1 MEVNKVLFISQEI
14 SPYLPETPMAVMSR
28 ELPQAVQ
35 ESGLEV
41 RTFMPKYGFINERR
55 NQLHEVIRLSGM
67 NISIDDTDHPLIIK
81 VATLQPVRMQVY
93 FIFNEDYF
101 HKSICKEL
109 ETVSSPTDNDERSI
123 FFVRGTLE
131 TVKKLRWVPEVIH
144 CTGLI
149 SALAPLY
156 IKDFYADDPSYQEA
170 KVVFTLTAGYGAQ
183 MDADQSIID
192 TLLKN
197 YQEVYFFPQCVGDFE
212 YLHKFQNIDQIKIL
226 EASKQ
231 AYDEF
236 LTNNDTDYVGTRL
249 HGGVYAMRHA
259 RRAIIIA
266 IDERARAINA
276 KNHLNCIERN
286 DIQQLDAMLNSEFET
301 KIVMDFE
308 AITQWKSQFKTN
320 A

>member
-67 NISIDDTDHPLIIK
+67 NISIDETDHPLIIK

-170 KVVFTLTAGYGAQ
+170 KVVFTLTDDDFSEPF
-183 MDADQSIID
+183 DARLFEKLKFDGMNEENFAWVKDQSLNKVGLTKLALQHCDGVVQATEHVSEEILALVKESGLPFLPYQSD
-192 TLLKN
+192 VMKN
-197 YQEVYFFPQCVGDFE
+197 
-212 YLHKFQNIDQIKIL
+212 
-226 EASKQ
+226 A
-231 AYDEF
+231 
-236 LTNNDTDYVGTRL
+236 
-249 HGGVYAMRHA
+249 
-259 RRAIIIA
+259 
-266 IDERARAINA
+266 
-276 KNHLNCIERN
+276 
-286 DIQQLDAMLNSEFET
+286 DAMKAFYESL
-301 KIVMDFE
+301 
-308 AITQWKSQFKTN
+308 
-320 A
+320 